1 MFIFG
6 IKSCFPLFSLAFQEY
21 PFSFNL
27 ENRYKMWVKEEY
39 CQYVSLYNYFI
50 VQQLKKKKEC
60 ILPAREKSSVKVSTN
75 LLSSLKM

>member
-21 PFSFNL
+21 LFSFNL
-27 ENRYKMWVKEEY
+27 ENRYKMWVKEAY
-39 CQYVSLYNYFI
+39 CQHVSLYNYFI
-50 VQQLKKKKEC
+50 VRQLKKKEC
-60 ILPAREKSSVKVSTN
+60 ILPAREKSSAEVLTN